1 MEFRKMVEMNLFEG
15 RNRGA
20 EVGNR
25 LVEQGGKESVGQTE
39 STLTYIPH
47 HAWKRDWEAAI
58 QRRELSPVLCDDLC
72 VLSCSVLSNCLQ
84 SHAL

>member
-1 MEFRKMVEMNLFEG
+1 MGLEFGSLVVMWMDLESVIQSEVRKRKSTYLILMHIHMESRKMVEMNLFEG

-47 HAWKRDWEAAI
+47 HA
-58 QRRELSPVLCDDLC
+58 
-72 VLSCSVLSNCLQ
+72 
-84 SHAL
+84 